1 MSSTA
6 EAAKNTVE
14 IGKRHIL
21 DQRLRIERQRELIA
35 RLERDGSPDLVAN
48 AVRLLAEMEQAC
60 GRMEAEYA
68 AGQERLSEATVDE
81 APPAR
86 RRKAHARSASIKRPA
101 DFTR

>member
-1 MSSTA
+1 VRCLNGHLVS
-6 EAAKNTVE
+6 
-14 IGKRHIL
+14 
-21 DQRLRIERQRELIA
+21 
-35 RLERDGSPDLVAN
+35 ERDGSPDLVAN

-68 AGQERLSEATVDE
+68 AGQERLSEAAVDE
-81 APPAR
+81 AHPPAR

>member
-14 IGKRHIL
+14 LGKKHIL

-68 AGQERLSEATVDE
+68 AGQERLSEAAVDE
-81 APPAR
+81 AHPPHAEEKHTRAR
-86 RRKAHARSASIKRPA
+86 QA
-101 DFTR
+101 

>member
-6 EAAKNTVE
+6 EAAKNRVE

-21 DQRLRIERQRELIA
+21 DQRLRIERQRELIE

-60 GRMEAEYA
+60 GRRYA

-81 APPAR
+81 APPRTPKKSTRALGKHK
-86 RRKAHARSASIKRPA
+86 KAS
-101 DFTR
+101 